1 MEMEVYFP
9 GGWRVYA
16 DCDGHTIHTD
26 HPVDEEGEDSA
37 LSPVGLFVG
46 AIATCAGMCALGFM
60 RQRGIDAGAA
70 RLRVHTDLDPVTELI
85 STVDLELAL
94 PPDFPEKYRGAVVNA
109 MKLCAVKQHLSHPPA
124 VEIRVA
130 P

>member
-9 GGWRVYA
+9 GGWRVNA

-26 HPVDEEGEDSA
+26 HPIDEGGDDSA

-70 RLRVHTDLDPVTELI
+70 RLMVHTDLNPDTELI
-85 STVDLELAL
+85 STIDLELAL

-109 MKLCAVKQHLSHPPA
+109 MRLCAVKQHLSDPPS
-124 VEIRVA
+124 VQISVT